1 MSSNLSSEQTSR
13 TSASGLGSKPS
24 RASAEST
31 GLSEADTQEGLSD
44 LRRDVASLKD
54 TLARLAAQAGGEAA
68 RTVRSMGQTVASQVG
83 SAAGGVADAGS
94 ELAASAKEHAQT
106 ITSELE
112 GMARRNPLGTIAGAL
127 LVGVVIGVMVRGRG

>member
-1 MSSNLSSEQTSR
+1 MSRHAADPTRHPGEATAADTIHGSKHQGTIDMNSNLSSEKTSR

-83 SAAGGVADAGS
+83 SAAGGVADA
-94 ELAASAKEHAQT
+94 
-106 ITSELE
+106 
-112 GMARRNPLGTIAGAL
+112 
-127 LVGVVIGVMVRGRG
+127 